1 MNKEFNKVVSEFI
14 PDLLECF
21 PEYKEKIHPGISAI
35 VKNFHAE
42 SKDAEDFEI
51 CIDDEEREQM
61 NLVYEQTKQ
70 VIPERFFDILYKN
83 EEMFSKSDEE
93 NKDVHKETERKN
105 NNFNTEFL
113 IGIDFEKLWNH
124 DDMTEKTQEIIW
136 KYLQLFLFSIVSDMK
151 DGNMFGDTAKLFEAI
166 NENEFRTKL
175 EETME
180 EMQSFF
186 ENIERNENENNTST
200 ESETSDETN
209 NRKSNHE
216 NGSSFKKEDLPDPE
230 KIHEHIQSMMG
241 GKIGCLAKEI
251 AEETMQ
257 DIDLGLDIKEGD
269 EMNPDK
275 LFKQLFKD
283 PSKLMKITK
292 NIGGKLESKI
302 KNGDIKEEEL
312 MQEASEMMTK
322 MKEMPGMDQFN
333 DIIKAFG
340 GNMGKMNKKASN
352 NAMSQKMQQMSMR
365 ERMQDILKQRQAN
378 REQANPSQPSKDD
391 PLLLSNE
398 PTPSKGTLEGE
409 GKNQVFKVSDP
420 DCVKEKSKRPNKKKK
435 GKGKKKGKNK

>member
-1 MNKEFNKVVSEFI
+1 MNKEFNKVLSEFI

-61 NLVYEQTKQ
+61 NLVYEHTKQ

-93 NKDVHKETERKN
+93 NKDVHKEIERKN
-105 NNFNTEFL
+105 INFNTEFI

-124 DDMTEKTQEIIW
+124 DDITEKTQEIIW

-216 NGSSFKKEDLPDPE
+216 NGSSFKKEYLPDPE